1 MYVRVLRDITA
12 KMSFLSNLKKAFHF
26 GGNDAKKKKLY
37 NNIKM
42 DCSPEEF
49 WEMVGELGDGA
60 FGKVYK
66 VTLHES
72 LSRLIKFAAYFISRC
87 RLITYL
93 FTTGTAQAVQ
103 SARCGQNVCLRGRR

>member
-1 MYVRVLRDITA
+1 MQIYQDIAT
-12 KMSFLSNLKKAFHF
+12 KMSFLSNLRKAFHF

-42 DCSPEEF
+42 DCNPEEF

-66 VTLHES
+66 VILH
-72 LSRLIKFAAYFISRC
+72 
-87 RLITYL
+87 
-93 FTTGTAQAVQ
+93 FTK
-103 SARCGQNVCLRGRR
+103 S

>member
-1 MYVRVLRDITA
+1 MYVQIYQTVTA

-42 DCSPEEF
+42 DCNPEEF

-66 VTLHES
+66 V
-72 LSRLIKFAAYFISRC
+72 ISQRNSI
-87 RLITYL
+87 LLMITVIILYI
-93 FTTGTAQAVQ
+93 FNK
-103 SARCGQNVCLRGRR
+103 SIYS

>member
-1 MYVRVLRDITA
+1 MCLNCNNSLVLHLSISQYTA

-42 DCSPEEF
+42 DCNPEEF
-49 WEMVGELGDGA
+49 WEMIGELGDGA

-66 VTLHES
+66 VTHS
-72 LSRLIKFAAYFISRC
+72 
-87 RLITYL
+87 ITYI
-93 FTTGTAQAVQ
+93 
-103 SARCGQNVCLRGRR
+103 

>member
-1 MYVRVLRDITA
+1 
-12 KMSFLSNLKKAFHF
+12 MSFLSNLKKAFHF

-42 DCSPEEF
+42 DCNPEEF

-66 VTLHES
+66 VIGRKSVS
-72 LSRLIKFAAYFISRC
+72 LEPIKLSSVRVPFSVYFERKYVAS
-87 RLITYL
+87 
-93 FTTGTAQAVQ
+93 GAAQAVQ
-103 SARCGQNVCLRGRR
+103 LSCRCEDVRAGGRGRP

>member
-1 MYVRVLRDITA
+1 MSVHANILSYIAA

-42 DCSPEEF
+42 DCNPEEF

-66 VTLHES
+66 V
-72 LSRLIKFAAYFISRC
+72 I
-87 RLITYL
+87 
-93 FTTGTAQAVQ
+93 
-103 SARCGQNVCLRGRR
+103 